1 MEMVCNKLIV
11 DSCLISS
18 LIFLLLLFNAA
29 VASTAVGDDNRPVEG
44 GGNGGRD
51 WEKSVSDGSWREAGK
66 LQEHREAEKLG
77 GGSNGGDDETFLR
90 IT

>member
-44 GGNGGRD
+44 GGTEGETGRNPLVTAAGERQANFKSTERQKNWVGGAMGEMTRHFY
-51 WEKSVSDGSWREAGK
+51 E
-66 LQEHREAEKLG
+66 
-77 GGSNGGDDETFLR
+77 
-90 IT
+90 